1 MHFLLPLLM
10 LFYIFLYLFLFFHL
24 TGINLF
30 FLTNIDVAVK
40 SVDCSQ
46 SNHGMED
53 LQDKKADRK
62 RHRFGAGLGGSD
74 AFVSVSFAEK
84 TRELNSVIEMYCSYL
99 RRGERMAF
107 YAFCSGHVAF

>member
-1 MHFLLPLLM
+1 
-10 LFYIFLYLFLFFHL
+10 
-24 TGINLF
+24 
-30 FLTNIDVAVK
+30 
-40 SVDCSQ
+40 
-46 SNHGMED
+46 MED

-84 TRELNSVIEMYCSYL
+84 TREFNSVIEMYCSYL

-107 YAFCSGHVAF
+107 YIFCLWHVAFQGPLDLKTRGVLTALHLEGQYSSGL

>member
-1 MHFLLPLLM
+1 MQSFRIGVVKAETRFPQ
-10 LFYIFLYLFLFFHL
+10 
-24 TGINLF
+24 TVP
-30 FLTNIDVAVK
+30 TNVAVK

-74 AFVSVSFAEK
+74 AFVSVSFAKK

-99 RRGERMAF
+99 RRGERMSF